1 MAMGAPM
8 GMTTATFTTPFTITT
23 TRMTMRMAD
32 TLQADALLT
41 LVQMLSPSYPV
52 GAFAYS
58 HGLEWAVQNGDVTGQ
73 DSLADWLGGVLRHGA
88 GQADALFL
96 AAAYR
101 VDDPSEIDAQAR
113 AFAASAERLKETV
126 LQGEAFART
135 SAAIWQQDMP
145 PLCYPV
151 AVGRAARLQGLP
163 LRQTLEMFLHA
174 FTTNLATAGM
184 RLIPLGQTEGQIVIR
199 DLAPLCL
206 EIAAA
211 AEDGT
216 LDDLSSTAFLSDIAA
231 MKHETQY
238 SRIFRT

>member
-1 MAMGAPM
+1 M
-8 GMTTATFTTPFTITT
+8 ITT
-23 TRMTMRMAD
+23 TQMPEA
-32 TLQADALLT
+32 LQAEQLLT

-58 HGLEWAVQNGDVTGQ
+58 HGLEWAVQNGAVDDQSSLTEWLKTVLQYGTG
-73 DSLADWLGGVLRHGA
+73 LADAIYLN
-88 GQADALFL
+88 
-96 AAAYR
+96 AAYHAE
-101 VDDPSEIDAQAR
+101 DPTQIDAQAR
-113 AFAASAERLKETV
+113 AFASSAERLKETV
-126 LQGEAFART
+126 LQGEAFARA
-135 SAAIWQQDMP
+135 SAAIWQIEIP

-151 AVGRAARLQGLP
+151 AVGRAARLQQLP

-174 FTTNLATAGM
+174 FAANLATAGM

-199 DLAPLCL
+199 NIAPSCL
-206 EIAAA
+206 ELANKAHRS
-211 AEDGT
+211 T

>member
-8 GMTTATFTTPFTITT
+8 GMTIATLITPPMITT
-23 TRMTMRMAD
+23 TQMPEA
-32 TLQADALLT
+32 LQAEQLLT

-58 HGLEWAVQNGDVTGQ
+58 HGLEWAVQNGAVDDQSSLTEWLKTVLQYGTG
-73 DSLADWLGGVLRHGA
+73 LADAIYLN
-88 GQADALFL
+88 
-96 AAAYR
+96 AAYHAE
-101 VDDPSEIDAQAR
+101 DPTQIDAQAR
-113 AFAASAERLKETV
+113 AFASSAERLKETV
-126 LQGEAFART
+126 LQGEAFARA
-135 SAAIWQQDMP
+135 SAAIWQIEIP

-151 AVGRAARLQGLP
+151 AVGRAARLQQLP

-174 FTTNLATAGM
+174 FAANLATAGM

-199 DLAPLCL
+199 NIAPSCL
-206 EIAAA
+206 ELANKAHRS
-211 AEDGT
+211 T
-216 LDDLSSTAFLSDIAA
+216 LDDLSSTAFQSDIAA

>member
-1 MAMGAPM
+1 MSITPFMI
-8 GMTTATFTTPFTITT
+8 TTMRMITTPPSTTT
-23 TRMTMRMAD
+23 TRMAE

-58 HGLEWAVQNGDVTGQ
+58 HGLEWAVQDGAVTDQ
-73 DSLADWLGGVLRHGA
+73 DALADWLSSVLRHGA

-101 VDDPSEIDAQAR
+101 ADDPAEIDAQAR

-126 LQGEAFART
+126 LQGEAFARA
-135 SAAIWQQDMP
+135 SAAIWQVDLP

-151 AVGRAARLQGLP
+151 AVGRAARLQALP

-174 FTTNLATAGM
+174 FAANLATAGM

-199 DLAPLCL
+199 ALAAVCL
-206 EIAAA
+206 EVAEAAA
-211 AEDGT
+211 AGT